1 MIDRLLWLYPTRYRT
16 AYGPEIAGTYR
27 DMTAG
32 ASRGARVREGAD
44 LAAHALR
51 VRFGLRSADPLGR
64 FLATAAPF
72 ALASAAAVSAV
83 RLTRWCEGVVRSPTP
98 EWLWLRTLDGVQA
111 FGLLS
116 SLLVCLGAVVALTG
130 RWAAGV
136 AVAVCG
142 LAGTA
147 GLAMYAEW
155 MYGDRVFLP
164 LMSLVT
170 VAVILACPPDLRPG
184 ERMSAAAGAVAA
196 AAWLPVVV
204 VDADLVD
211 GVSTEYGAWP
221 LLVLTGAG
229 VVLALRARSSGLREL
244 GAMAVASAPL
254 AANAYTFAWHD
265 ARPVAAMFLM
275 LPVAAGCV
283 AAVRAARNARRPR

>member
-1 MIDRLLWLYPTRYRT
+1 MIDRLLWLYPPRYRA

-32 ASRGARVREGAD
+32 APRGAKARECAD

-83 RLTRWCEGVVRSPTP
+83 LLTRRCAGIVASPTP
-98 EWLWLRTLDGVQA
+98 GWVWLRTLDGVEA
-111 FGLLS
+111 FGLLLP
-116 SLLVCLGAVVALTG
+116 LLVCLGAIVALTG
-130 RWAAGV
+130 RWAAGI
-136 AVAVCG
+136 ALAVCG
-142 LAGTA
+142 LVGTA

-155 MYGDRVFLP
+155 LFGDRVSLP
-164 LMSLVT
+164 LMALVT
-170 VAVILACPPDLRPG
+170 VAVLLACPPDLRPG

-196 AAWLPVVV
+196 GAWLPVVV
-204 VDADLVD
+204 VDADLVG
-211 GVSTEYGAWP
+211 GVSTEYGVWP
-221 LLVLTGAG
+221 LLVLTVAG
-229 VVLALRARSSGLREL
+229 VVLALRARSSGLWEL

-254 AANAYTFAWHD
+254 VAHAYAFAWQD
-265 ARPVAAMFLM
+265 VRPVAVMFLM
-275 LPVAAGCV
+275 LPVAAGCT
-283 AAVRAARNARRPR
+283 AAVRAARRARRPR